1 MLTNPTKNIDYHG
14 FKKWASNGSLRWS
27 CQDGHYRDYFDGNE
41 NLAIEID
48 KWALE
53 RACKQIIENI
63 LFCLPSAYMG
73 TVYLIGRAPELT
85 ARRITSG
92 IIDPD
97 TEIVSWGLP
106 KKSDYNP
113 PGKPWV
119 QYRDQPGRPLEAMA
133 WCVERQKS
141 WTAENA
147 EKDSRSVRL
156 QVEGVWSDS
165 HHMEPVIIR
174 KDDLYPNDQ
183 EIPEYPK
190 NYNGEVI
197 WKGSKYVVVAVI
209 KIHFRPNSIKI
220 NSPETK
226 IIKRLSRALGTELL
240 SYQLR
245 EQSLKAMRRVAEDQL
260 NSYNILSDSLRNA
273 ISKSGLIFSLIKL
286 ELGFLRNQWE
296 LIVLQ
301 DSDQKGMKREAVQSL
316 EKFLRDMGDRS
327 GSLEKDLSDSH
338 WLFLDL
344 SLPPDQGENWVRMKI
359 EEKWNGLF
367 SRRSLDEE
375 QVEHVRRQIDQL
387 KRSLHLGKDPAILAR
402 YNKMPDLLKEQW
414 VDLIYRNTDR
424 IDLQFLDKLIH
435 ILRNRSLDLP
445 YQEKSRKS
453 LIHLKALAEVM
464 GQLEHNTNLVLQEVL
479 TGYDNGMGS
488 NTLRT
493 DACDSSFTA

>member
-1 MLTNPTKNIDYHG
+1 M
-14 FKKWASNGSLRWS
+14 
-27 CQDGHYRDYFDGNE
+27 
-41 NLAIEID
+41 AIEID
-48 KWALE
+48 KWVLE

-63 LFCLPSAYMG
+63 MFCLPSAYMG

-85 ARRITSG
+85 VRRIASG
-92 IIDPD
+92 ILDPG
-97 TEIVSWGLP
+97 TEIVSWSLP
-106 KKSDYNP
+106 KRSDYNM

-133 WCVERQKS
+133 WCVESQKS

-156 QVEGVWSDS
+156 QVEGVWDGP

-174 KDDLYPNDQ
+174 KDDLYQNDQ

-190 NYNGEVI
+190 NYKGEVI
-197 WKGSKYVVVAVI
+197 WKDSEYVVVAVI
-209 KIHFRPNSIKI
+209 KMHFRPNSIRI

-226 IIKRLSRALGTELL
+226 IIESLSRALGTELL

-245 EQSLKAMRRVAEDQL
+245 EGSIKTMRKIAEEQL

-296 LIVLQ
+296 LVVLQ

-316 EKFLRDMGDRS
+316 DKSLSDMGDRS
-327 GSLEKDLSDSH
+327 GPLEKDLSDIH
-338 WLFLDL
+338 RKFLDL
-344 SLPPDQGENWVRMKI
+344 YLPPDHGENWVRMKI
-359 EEKWNGLF
+359 EEKWNVLF
-367 SRRSLDEE
+367 SERAMDEE
-375 QVEHVRRQIDQL
+375 QTEHVLRQIDQL
-387 KRSLHLGKDPAILAR
+387 KRSLYLGKDPAILAR

-424 IDLQFLDKLIH
+424 VDLQFLDKLIH
-435 ILRNRSLDLP
+435 ILGDRSLGLP
-445 YQEKSRKS
+445 FQEKSRKS
-453 LIHLKALAEVM
+453 LIHLKTLAEIV
-464 GQLEHNTNLVLQEVL
+464 GQLEQNTNLVLQEVL
-479 TGYDNGMGS
+479 TGYDSRMN
-488 NTLRT
+488 
-493 DACDSSFTA
+493 SSILQNF